1 MTVDDPSFPKYQV
14 AVLQRL
20 LPRRY
25 LFPMDVSRAM
35 NDVIGRLSQSSLSS
49 WSLPVFFFF
58 WVYFSLWLS
67 GSVTLS
73 LMLDHQIMSSNY
85 NKWWFTF
92 CTLHFVLPSE
102 QRPTYHAAFR
112 YNRQWQLIFIINQSL
127 LTNSSNVLRRHCA
140 SVWPA

>member
-49 WSLPVFFFF
+49 WSLPVFFF
-58 WVYFSLWLS
+58 S
-67 GSVTLS
+67 GSISVSDS
-73 LMLDHQIMSSNY
+73 LAP
-85 NKWWFTF
+85 
-92 CTLHFVLPSE
+92 LPSLSCLTIKSCP
-102 QRPTYHAAFR
+102 RITISDGSHFALYILFCLLSKG
-112 YNRQWQLIFIINQSL
+112 QLTMLLFDIIGSD
-127 LTNSSNVLRRHCA
+127 SS
-140 SVWPA
+140 SS